1 MSKFSKFTKAGI
13 ALALVILTLLS
24 TFTVALAV
32 LLPEGANSSNGMNA
46 SGLLPFYYNS
56 DTDSGW
62 WYWKRTDTNVVMDG
76 KNGTT
81 ATRNDDYIRKSV
93 GNSQT
98 PDSNT
103 VNAWRLFPKGVN
115 ATTNADKD
123 WNKSTYV
130 RQYLDYDFT
139 MDITQGNDPGWKAYK
154 GSGALSKVYYYQTI
168 NKDAGS
174 SFMQNSGTVV
184 PGWRSGGDNTI
195 FGKQFGDEEFTNVAQ
210 CVIQPANPE
219 DSALISGNTIS
230 DASLYGIHN
239 TSTRAKTFY
248 YLTPQMTMTT
258 DSNKK
263 FNVQKMSEKDVI
275 TNKEVAAIGSSDV
288 LSDEQLAV
296 YKSILYEKFSY
307 LYQTKSNKGRALL
320 VMNEL
325 SPNVEYAYESGNHK
339 LHVLGH
345 YDEKGN
351 YVVTYED
358 LLHFIAFGFYLT
370 NDICDN
376 SDDVLAG
383 MKEGGWLWN
392 WAKNNDMLAGYNEKG
407 EQVGL
412 GGYMS
417 YKWGYV
423 HATTPCD
430 NVTVQGAHNGN
441 DANTNT
447 VSVNCTHERFNQNT
461 IFQLQHAFMSWLSI
475 GDKSGFDGHA
485 VSNWSYGN
493 PQYKDKGRD
502 VDAWGGGFLLDILP
516 VQYLLRTGK
525 ERATEEYNRGKAKYI
540 SEQFREKEIMKD
552 IWVTLFYTLEEG
564 KTYTVSTTNTK
575 VKGPYMNPIPSEVVV
590 FYYYPTNAD
599 KNRGRISRVDT
610 SNPGNYNDEMA
621 FNHKK
626 NGEGNTTPSSIDG
639 YTQVYVSSAIM
650 RTPVI
655 IHKEAEFDAVSEPD
669 HIEYYSDYAPI
680 RLKLYETSDSDGN
693 VSNEVLLGDESGS
706 ARNNG
711 TSWDTMVPD
720 EWLDKE
726 NNAIKF
732 TEREIEDEDGV
743 KRKHWVAGLY
753 LMRWGGYKSDAER
766 AGKQYDASYYLK
778 EFDVGGNQ
786 STSRSFDMNLQVKT
800 YDDSFADA
808 GTGNVGTNTN
818 TVKFQIGRGSFNYSN
833 ELFLQNNAKTT
844 DFKFRK
850 DEVDSDGD
858 YVRHLRGAKFT
869 LYERKEFYDLVT
881 QSLEDGT
888 TPTAA
893 SMSELLN
900 KKQNQISGTGGE
912 VHFEDVLFGDYILI
926 EREGPKKSNAPTEP
940 DTDFVLDHSPYSF
953 NSIVNDIKKSGAYN
967 ETSRKY
973 DDFDYDAF
981 NKIDRDHVYNIDV
994 LNNNGGL
1001 GTVKRYDVHSCK
1013 VVNGDATLSNFK
1025 VDNKRA
1031 GSVTIHKTGA
1041 DGEALRSAYFK
1052 MYADSDFST
1061 LVAYGSTDASGT
1073 LVFSNLEYGEYWLA
1087 ETHAPKGYLIAPA
1100 YSRKNVRGG
1109 DANVIISTDE
1119 RDISINVSD
1128 PPQEAGITLTKK
1140 LVSSDYNNNP
1150 NKTPT
1155 KDDLYEVPDGLV
1167 TFVHNDEIKNLYSY
1181 SSVRFTFYTSEEAA
1195 RNNNTTGDNVL
1206 KCMSVNGDTSKT
1218 KAENLKLDEDGILN
1232 IKLQG
1237 SSGPKT
1243 YYYREFFDSNSHLHP
1258 MNNDGTY
1265 KDDDNKDKIY
1275 SVTLSGTA
1283 DESVDV
1289 EHVNYVDRGS
1299 FIAFDKINAETK
1311 GHRSGAVFKL
1321 EFFDKQFAS
1330 ESEIGDTEPAR
1341 VYYLGSGADVDK
1353 LSLYDNNGTLIGY
1366 NGSGVTTLGR
1376 IYANGNDL
1384 RNDLPDSKTD
1394 SSCPG
1399 SAIDNHYGD
1408 YFPEGSYRLTE
1419 VSTPAGY
1426 NPIDK
1431 VYFGNLTGNETGV
1444 IYIGEDDS
1452 DFDHKVIPN
1461 EPYVPIYIKKTDAKT
1476 GAKLR
1481 GAVFKLEY
1489 FEDTYSSASA
1499 IPETSEYTYYLR
1511 TNSSGFAYTGATS
1524 HYVNAEGSATD
1535 VVRATDLK
1543 QTGLPVYNGR
1553 FKRGG
1558 TYRVTEVKA
1567 PDGYKLSQNPVQ
1579 WGIVSNNTITKETIS
1594 GSEVTVVSLSYSN
1607 EKIPSIIVKG
1617 SKVWDD
1623 LHNAT
1628 DRRPDG
1634 IRVELYRNGDLL
1646 DSQLLG
1652 NTETSNTSD
1661 VVWYDFRAF
1670 QRGENGDSQYNYS
1683 FTDLP
1688 EGYYDTDGN
1697 YVRYEYSIREVLL
1710 KLDSLPTAG
1719 LSSIGHLKELK
1730 DSPYTGLYQNSRA
1743 VVKSGGVQVYNQEI
1757 GNIATKQATATI
1769 SGSNINWTVSDVPL
1783 GTTPLRVDIKNT
1795 YRPEPISVT
1804 VTKDWV
1810 DNGNQYQTRPSSI
1823 QVKLYRKWDAS
1834 EYVDVD
1840 MSHPTE
1846 GILTEQVGSVYTISA
1861 ANGWRLVIPEL
1872 SEFVS
1877 ELDGHKPSKDL
1888 GQYFDTNMSDFY
1900 QGGIKYE
1907 YYVEEVPVGNGY
1919 VTEQTDDLSLTNY
1932 ETKNIVLEKRWN
1944 DRSNAANKRPTS
1956 VDFTLYREYVVPGY
1970 YTTNG
1975 ESVTITKTVGT
1986 YTIDNFTNDKG
1997 SVKVTGQ
2004 PVVASAFFDDKIAE
2018 DLGSRLGTDSDGKTF
2033 TAYETVGEHA
2043 IPCRYYVTESTVTG
2057 YDEPEYLDHT
2067 QATVQGVLTET
2078 IPVQNTYKVFDVVVK
2093 KYYRSS
2099 LPDNTSSLEAQL
2111 QGTKLQANVG
2121 FVLGAGSNGKNGVIK
2136 ATGTNG
2142 VYEKQGAEIID
2153 DIQNYFR
2160 ARGSGVNKRILNTFA
2175 DDSEYIMRTG
2185 STGSNKGKLTI
2196 KNLEPG
2202 TYVIL
2207 ESTPVEK
2214 YSTSNVPVTFT
2225 LTDEGKIR
2233 VMSDGHPVDMD
2244 ELVFVNDRIFA
2255 PKTGGTGNMIYYVAA
2270 LLALSLGVFGV
2281 LFFRRRRIRSTIVK

>member
-13 ALALVILTLLS
+13 ALALVVLTLLS

-32 LLPEGANSSNGMNA
+32 LLPEGANSGNNMNR
-46 SGLLPFYYNS
+46 SGLLPFYYTS

-62 WYWKRTDTNVVMDG
+62 WYWKRTDTNEVMDG
-76 KNGTT
+76 TNGTT

-93 GNSQT
+93 VNGPT
-98 PDSNT
+98 ADSNT
-103 VNAWRLFPKGVN
+103 VNAWRLFPKGVDAVAN
-115 ATTNADKD
+115 QDKD
-123 WNKSTYV
+123 WNKFTYV

-139 MDITQGNDPGWKAYK
+139 MDITQGSDPGWKAYK

-168 NKDAGS
+168 NKNANT
-174 SFMQNSGTVV
+174 SFMRNSETVV
-184 PGWRSGGDNTI
+184 PGWRSGGDGTI

-210 CVIQPANPE
+210 CVVQPANPE
-219 DSALISGNTIS
+219 DSVLISGNTIS

-258 DSNKK
+258 NSDEK
-263 FNVQKMSEKDVI
+263 FNVQKMAEKDVI
-275 TNKEVAAIGSSDV
+275 TNKEVAAVGSSDV
-288 LSDEQLAV
+288 LSDEQLAA

-307 LYQTKSNKGRALL
+307 LYQAKSNKGRALL

-376 SDDVLAG
+376 SEDVLAG

-392 WAKNNDMLAGYNEKG
+392 WAKSNDTLPLVESDGTQSEPDGY
-407 EQVGL
+407 VT
-412 GGYMS
+412 

-430 NVTVQGAHNGN
+430 NVTVQGAHDGGG
-441 DANTNT
+441 ANTNT

-475 GDKSGFDGHA
+475 GDKSGFNGHA

-502 VDAWGGGFLLDILP
+502 IDAWGGGFLLDILP
-516 VQYLLRTGK
+516 VQWLLRTHA
-525 ERATEEYNRGKAKYI
+525 ERDIAGYNRGTATYI
-540 SEQFREKEIMKD
+540 SEQSREKEIMKD

-564 KTYTVSTTNTK
+564 ETYTVSTTNTN

-599 KNRGRISRVDT
+599 KNHGRISRVDA
-610 SNPGNYNDEMA
+610 SNPGDYDDEMA
-621 FNHKK
+621 FGHRGK
-626 NGEGNTTPSSIDG
+626 GNTTPSGIDG

-655 IHKEAEFDAVSEPD
+655 IHKEAEVDAVSEPD
-669 HIEYYSDYAPI
+669 HVEYYSDYAPI
-680 RLKLYETSDSDGN
+680 RLKLYETLNSNGT

-706 ARNNG
+706 ARNG
-711 TSWDTMVPD
+711 GISWDTMVPD

-732 TEREIEDEDGV
+732 TEREIEDEDGI

-766 AGKQYDASYYLK
+766 AGKKYDAPYYLK
-778 EFDVGGNQ
+778 EFDIGGNQ

-808 GTGNVGTNTN
+808 GNVGTNTN

-833 ELFLQNNAKTT
+833 ELFLKNNAKTT
-844 DFKFRK
+844 DFEFRK
-850 DEVDSDGD
+850 EEVNSDGD
-858 YVRHLRGAKFT
+858 YVRDLRGAKFT

-881 QSLEDGT
+881 QSLKDGT

-893 SMSELLN
+893 SMSEQLN
-900 KKQNQISGTGGE
+900 KKQNQFSGTGGE
-912 VHFEDVLFGDYILI
+912 VYFENVLFGDYILI
-926 EREGPKKSNAPTEP
+926 EREGPKKGEGSQGNEP

-953 NSIVNDIKKSGAYN
+953 SSIVDDIKKSGVYN

-973 DDFDYDAF
+973 DNFNYDAF
-981 NKIDRDHVYNIDV
+981 NKIDGNHVYNIAV
-994 LNNNGGL
+994 LNNSGGP
-1001 GTVKRYDVHSCK
+1001 GTVKRYDVRSGK
-1013 VVNGDATLSNFK
+1013 VVDGDATLSNFK

-1031 GSVTIHKTGA
+1031 GSVTLHKTGVN
-1041 DGEALRSAYFK
+1041 GEALRSAQFAL
-1052 MYADSDFST
+1052 YADSDFST
-1061 LVAYGSTDASGT
+1061 LVTYGSTNASGT
-1073 LVFSNLEYGEYWLA
+1073 LVFSNLEYGEYWLV
-1087 ETHAPKGYLIAPA
+1087 ETRAPKGYLIAPA
-1100 YSRKNVRGG
+1100 YSRQSVFGG
-1109 DANVIISTDE
+1109 DANVIISTNE
-1119 RDISINVSD
+1119 RDVSIDVSD
-1128 PPQEAGITLTKK
+1128 PPKKAGINLTKK

-1150 NKTPT
+1150 NRTPT
-1155 KDDLYEVPDGLV
+1155 EDDLYEVPDGLV
-1167 TFVHNDEIKNLYSY
+1167 TFVHNDEIKDLYSY
-1181 SSVRFTFYTSEEAA
+1181 SSVSFTFYTSEEAA
-1195 RNNNTTGDNVL
+1195 RNNNTTGNNVL
-1206 KCMSVNGDTSKT
+1206 KCMSVNGDESKT
-1218 KAENLKLDEDGILN
+1218 EAKDVRLNADGTLN
-1232 IKLQG
+1232 IELQSTG
-1237 SSGPKT
+1237 QAT
-1243 YYYREFFDSNSHLHP
+1243 YYYREFFDSESHLHP
-1258 MNNDGTY
+1258 MNDDGTY
-1265 KDDDNKDKIY
+1265 KDDDNKNKVY
-1275 SVTLSGTA
+1275 SVTLSGTS
-1283 DESVDV
+1283 DESVDI
-1289 EHVNYVDRGS
+1289 EHVNYVDRGA

-1311 GHRSGAVFKL
+1311 GHLNGAVFKL
-1321 EFFDKQFAS
+1321 EFFDKHFAS
-1330 ESEIGDTEPAR
+1330 ESEIGNTEPAR
-1341 VYYLGSGADVDK
+1341 VYYLGSGRSS
-1353 LSLYDNNGTLIGY
+1353 SLFRLYNDEGTLIGY
-1366 NGSGVTTLGR
+1366 NGSGVTVTGQN
-1376 IYANGNDL
+1376 YAVGNNL
-1384 RNDLPDSKTD
+1384 RNDLPGSKSD

-1399 SAIDNHYGD
+1399 SAIDNCYGD

-1419 VSTPAGY
+1419 VSAPAAY

-1431 VYFGNLTGNETGV
+1431 VYFGNLTGDETGV
-1444 IYIGEDDS
+1444 IYIGEDD
-1452 DFDHKVIPN
+1452 DTFDHKVIPN
-1461 EPYVPIYIKKTDAKT
+1461 EPYVPICIKKTDANT

-1499 IPETSEYTYYLR
+1499 IPETSEYTYYLK
-1511 TNSSGFAYTGATS
+1511 TNESGIAYTCASG
-1524 HYVNAEGSATD
+1524 HYVNADGSTTGAANA
-1535 VVRATDLK
+1535 VALRQA
-1543 QTGLPVYNGR
+1543 GLPVYNGR

-1567 PDGYKLSQNPVQ
+1567 PDGYMLSQNPVQ
-1579 WGIVSNNTITKETIS
+1579 WGIISGNTITKETI
-1594 GSEVTVVSLSYSN
+1594 GDSEVTVVSLSYGN
-1607 EKIPSIIVKG
+1607 NKIPSIIVEG
-1617 SKVWDD
+1617 SKSWDD
-1623 LHNAT
+1623 LHNAAYE
-1628 DRRPDG
+1628 RPDG
-1634 IRVELYRNGDLL
+1634 IRVELYRDGELL
-1646 DSQLLG
+1646 SSQLLG
-1652 NTETSNTSD
+1652 NTENSSSSNII
-1661 VVWYDFRAF
+1661 WYDYKAF
-1670 QRGENGDSQYNYS
+1670 QIGENGDSQYDYS

-1688 EGYYDTDGN
+1688 EGYYDADSN

-1710 KLDSLPTAG
+1710 RLDSYSAAG
-1719 LSSIGHLKELK
+1719 QVDVSHLKELN
-1730 DSPYTGLYQNSRA
+1730 DSSYVGLYQNSRA
-1743 VVKSGGVQVYNQEI
+1743 VVESGGVQVYNQEI

-1783 GTTPLRVDIKNT
+1783 GTSPLRVDIKNT

-1810 DNGNQYQTRPSSI
+1810 DNSNQYQTRPSSI

-1834 EYVDVD
+1834 EYVDAN
-1840 MSHPTE
+1840 MSHPTD
-1846 GILTEQVGSVYTISA
+1846 GVLTEQVGSVYTLSE
-1861 ANGWRLVIPEL
+1861 ANGWRLTIPGL
-1872 SEFVS
+1872 SKYVS

-1900 QGGIKYE
+1900 QPVVGYGIQYE

-1919 VTEQTDDLSLTNY
+1919 VTEQTGDLSLTNY

-1944 DRSNAANKRPTS
+1944 DRSDAANKRPAS

-1970 YTTNG
+1970 YTTDG
-1975 ESVTITKTVGT
+1975 ESATITKTVGT

-2018 DLGSRLGTDSDGKTF
+2018 DLGSRLGTDSDGNKF

-2043 IPCRYYVTESTVTG
+2043 ILCRYYVTEETVTG
-2057 YDEPEYLDHT
+2057 YNEPEYLDHT

-2099 LPDNTSSLEAQL
+2099 LAGRVDTLEAQL
-2111 QGTKLQANVG
+2111 EGAVPQSNVG
-2121 FVLGAGSNGKNGVIK
+2121 FVLGKGTGRDGVIQ
-2136 ATGTNG
+2136 ATGSDG
-2142 VYEKQGAEIID
+2142 VYEKQSIAALADGR
-2153 DIQNYFR
+2153 NYFR
-2160 ARGSGVNKRILNTFA
+2160 VVGTGANSKIRNTFPA
-2175 DDSEYIMRTG
+2175 DSPYIMRTG
-2185 STGSNKGKLTI
+2185 SSAENNGKLTI

-2207 ESTPVEK
+2207 ETSPRQG
-2214 YSTSNVPVTFT
+2214 YSTTNIPVSFT

-2233 VMSDGHPVDMD
+2233 IVGGGQTYEVD
-2244 ELVFVNDRIFA
+2244 ELTFVNDKIFA
-2255 PKTGGTGNMIYYVAA
+2255 PSTGGTGNMIYYVAA
-2270 LLALSLGVFGV
+2270 LLALSLGIFGV

>member
-32 LLPEGANSSNGMNA
+32 LLPEGANSAGNNMGN
-46 SGLLPFYYNS
+46 SGLVQIYYPSDLDARRWENYRYSANLYRRSGTDGVHSTTRPLYSPTNNS
-56 DTDSGW
+56 L
-62 WYWKRTDTNVVMDG
+62 RTYVHQYTNYDFKLNVDRDG
-76 KNGTT
+76 K
-81 ATRNDDYIRKSV
+81 A
-93 GNSQT
+93 
-98 PDSNT
+98 
-103 VNAWRLFPKGVN
+103 
-115 ATTNADKD
+115 
-123 WNKSTYV
+123 
-130 RQYLDYDFT
+130 
-139 MDITQGNDPGWKAYK
+139 GWKYFE
-154 GSGALSKVYYYQTI
+154 GDNALSKVYYAQTLDTSDK
-168 NKDAGS
+168 NY
-174 SFMQNSGTVV
+174 MNNNSIVV
-184 PGWRSGGDNTI
+184 PGWRSGGASSI
-195 FGKQFGDEEFTNVAQ
+195 FGNAFGDDEFTNVAQ
-210 CVIQPANPE
+210 CMVQPAANE
-219 DSALISGNTIS
+219 GVTKGTDNESKNNDYKFTIA
-230 DASLYGIHN
+230 DTDLYGIDN
-239 TSTRAKTFY
+239 DNPRSKMFY
-248 YLTPQMTMTT
+248 YFTPQMTIMESGSERFAVQTMQEEDT
-258 DSNKK
+258 ITGKK
-263 FNVQKMSEKDVI
+263 VS
-275 TNKEVAAIGSSDV
+275 TIGSD
-288 LSDEQLAV
+288 LRLTDEQLKG
-296 YKSILYEKFSY
+296 YKNILIEKFRY
-307 LYQTKSNKGRALL
+307 LYGVMKDGADDTSTWPARAFY
-320 VMNEL
+320 VMDEL
-325 SPNVEYAYESGNHK
+325 RNGYAAESGNPDKPYHA
-339 LHVLGH
+339 LGH
-345 YDEKGN
+345 YEN
-351 YVVTYED
+351 NEYVVTYED
-358 LLHFIAFGFYLT
+358 LFHFIAFAFYLT
-370 NDICDN
+370 
-376 SDDVLAG
+376 DDVCDKYTAD
-383 MKEGGWLWN
+383 
-392 WAKNNDMLAGYNEKG
+392 WATA
-407 EQVGL
+407 
-412 GGYMS
+412 
-417 YKWGYV
+417 WGYV
-423 HATTPCD
+423 HDSAKLSTTTVNKNGSKIVP
-430 NVTVQGAHNGN
+430 NV
-441 DANTNT
+441 
-447 VSVNCTHERFNQNT
+447 SHERFNQST
-461 IFQLQHAFMSWLSI
+461 IFVLEHAFMSWLSI

-485 VSNWSYGN
+485 VSNWSYKN
-493 PQYKDKGRD
+493 PQYIDKGRD
-502 VDAWGGGFLLDILP
+502 VDAWGGGFLLDMDVVRKGFNRAGGSNSFGEVDSHP
-516 VQYLLRTGK
+516 NSSYTVEQAR
-525 ERATEEYNRGKAKYI
+525 ER
-540 SEQFREKEIMKD
+540 EIMKD
-552 IWVTLFYTLEEG
+552 VLITMFYTNHQLMPA
-564 KTYTVSTTNTK
+564 V
-575 VKGPYMNPIPSEVVV
+575 PSEVVV
-590 FYYYPTNAD
+590 FYYYP
-599 KNRGRISRVDT
+599 
-610 SNPGNYNDEMA
+610 SNPDKAGGRYPFLSDNGTNTGTRIKAFSHAGNSFDTAVN
-621 FNHKK
+621 N
-626 NGEGNTTPSSIDG
+626 S
-639 YTQVYVSSAIM
+639 YTQVYVSSAIL

-655 IHKEAEFDAVSEPD
+655 IHKEADVSAVSTDD
-669 HIEYYSDYAPI
+669 HYEYYKDYSPI
-680 RLKLYETSDSDGN
+680 RLKLYEKQL
-693 VSNEVLLGDESGS
+693 SNDKDNDTVINDNSEVLLGDERGN
-706 ARNNG
+706 ARNG
-711 TSWDTMVPD
+711 KKSWDTMVPD

-732 TEREIEDEDGV
+732 TEREMSDG
-743 KRKHWVAGLY
+743 KKHWIAGLY
-753 LMRWGGYKSDAER
+753 LMRWAGYKNDVARGTAENKNLWR
-766 AGKQYDASYYLK
+766 RYDKWYYLK
-778 EFDVGGNQ
+778 EFDTGG
-786 STSRSFDMNLQVKT
+786 SSSSSRSFNMNLRVK
-800 YDDSFADA
+800 SFDKLLDKD
-808 GTGNVGTNTN
+808 GNDVFLVENDENN
-818 TVKFQIGRGSFNYSN
+818 TVRFSIGSGCFSYSN
-833 ELFLQNNAKTT
+833 NLVLQNDAKTT
-844 DFKFRK
+844 DFEFRK

-858 YVRHLRGAKFT
+858 YVRHLYGAKFT

-881 QSLEDGT
+881 QSLEKGT

-893 SMSELLN
+893 SMSKLLN

-912 VHFEDVLFGDYILI
+912 VYFKNVLFGDYILI
-926 EREGPKKSNAPTEP
+926 EREGPKKGESNEP

-981 NKIDRDHVYNIDV
+981 NKIDRNHVYNIDV

-1001 GTVKRYDVHSCK
+1001 GTVKRYDVRSGK

-1031 GSVTIHKTGA
+1031 GSVTLHKTGA
-1041 DGEALRSAYFK
+1041 NGEALRSAQFGLF
-1052 MYADSDFST
+1052 ADSDFST
-1061 LVAYGSTDASGT
+1061 LVTYGSTDASGT
-1073 LVFSNLEYGEYWLA
+1073 LVFSNLEYGEYWLV

-1109 DANVIISTDE
+1109 DANVIISADE

-1128 PPQEAGITLTKK
+1128 PPKKAGITLTKK

-1167 TFVHNDEIKNLYSY
+1167 TFVHNSAIKNLYSY
-1181 SSVRFTFYTSEEAA
+1181 SSVKFTFYTSEEAA

-1206 KCMSVNGDTSKT
+1206 KCMSVNGDESKT
-1218 KAENLKLDEDGILN
+1218 EAKDVRLNADGTLN
-1232 IKLQG
+1232 IELQSTG
-1237 SSGPKT
+1237 KVT

-1258 MNNDGTY
+1258 MNDDGTY

-1275 SVTLSGTA
+1275 SVTLSGIA

-1311 GHRSGAVFKL
+1311 NHRSGAVFKL

-1366 NGSGVTTLGR
+1366 NASGVTTTGK
-1376 IYANGNDL
+1376 IYANDNNL
-1384 RNDLPDSKTD
+1384 RNDLPGSKTD

-1419 VSTPAGY
+1419 VSAPAGY

-1431 VYFGNLTGNETGV
+1431 VYFGNLTGDETGV
-1444 IYIGEDDS
+1444 IYVGEDDATIG
-1452 DFDHKVIPN
+1452 HKVIPN
-1461 EPYVPIYIKKTDAKT
+1461 EQYVPIYIKKTDAKT

-1481 GAVFKLEY
+1481 GAIFKLEY

-1499 IPETSEYTYYLR
+1499 IPDTSEYTYYLR
-1511 TNSSGFAYTGATS
+1511 TNSSGFAYTRAVS
-1524 HYVNAEGSATD
+1524 HYANADGSSTD
-1535 VVRATDLK
+1535 VVSAIDLK
-1543 QTGLPVYNGR
+1543 QAGLPVYNGR

-1567 PDGYKLSQNPVQ
+1567 PNGYKLSQNPVQ
-1579 WGIVSNNTITKETIS
+1579 WGIISNNTLTKETIS
-1594 GSEVTVVSLSYSN
+1594 DSEVTVVSLSYSD
-1607 EKIPSIIVKG
+1607 EKIPSITVKG
-1617 SKVWDD
+1617 SKIWDD
-1623 LHNAT
+1623 LHNAAME
-1628 DRRPDG
+1628 RPDG
-1634 IRVELYRNGDLL
+1634 IRVELYRDGDFL

-1652 NTETSNTSD
+1652 NTEANSTSD
-1661 VVWYDFRAF
+1661 DIFYDYSAFRI
-1670 QRGENGDSQYNYS
+1670 GENGDSQYNYS

-1688 EGYYDTDGN
+1688 EGYYDADGN

-1710 KLDSLPTAG
+1710 KLDSLPTGGQRALVG
-1719 LSSIGHLKELK
+1719 NLKELD
-1730 DSPYTGLYQNSRA
+1730 DSSYIGLYQNSRA
-1743 VVKSGGVQVYNQEI
+1743 VVKSGGVQVYNQEV

-1810 DNGNQYQTRPSSI
+1810 DNSNQYQTRPSSI
-1823 QVKLYRKWDAS
+1823 QVKLYRRWDAS
-1834 EYVDVD
+1834 EFVGVD
-1840 MSHPTE
+1840 MSHPTD

-1861 ANGWRLVIPEL
+1861 ANGWRLIIPGL
-1872 SEFVS
+1872 SKYAS

-1900 QGGIKYE
+1900 RGIQYE

-1986 YTIDNFTNDKG
+1986 YTINNFTNNKG

-2067 QATVQGVLTET
+2067 QTTVQGVLTET

-2093 KYYRSS
+2093 KYYRQS

-2111 QGTKLQANVG
+2111 QGTKPQANVG
-2121 FVLGAGSNGKNGVIK
+2121 FVLGAGSNGRNGVIK

-2160 ARGSGVNKRILNTFA
+2160 ARGSGANKRILNTFA
-2175 DDSEYIMRTG
+2175 ADSEYIMRTG

-2207 ESTPVEK
+2207 ESTPLEK

-2225 LTDEGKIR
+2225 LTDEGKVR
-2233 VMSDGHPVDMD
+2233 VMNGGHPVDMD

-2255 PKTGGTGNMIYYVAA
+2255 PKTGGTGNIIYYVAA